1 MNLAI
6 KNNVPNAFNTPRL
19 CMITGEIKPLASSQP
34 TPREHRFYSAKTA
47 AEKLKMALA
56 DAPNSFH
63 IPTQTESDRTRSIT
77 PRRLVG

>member
-1 MNLAI
+1 MI
-6 KNNVPNAFNTPRL
+6 KNAFNTPRL
-19 CMITGEIKPLASSQP
+19 CMITGEIKPLASTQP

-63 IPTQTESDRTRSIT
+63 IPTQAERDES
-77 PRRLVG
+77 RRKAGRRIGV

>member
-6 KNNVPNAFNTPRL
+6 KNNVPNVFNTPRL
-19 CMITGEIKPLASSQP
+19 CTLTGDIKPLASSQP

-47 AEKLKMALA
+47 AEKLKIALA

-63 IPTQTESDRTRSIT
+63 IATQDESDES
-77 PRRLVG
+77 RRKAGRRIGV